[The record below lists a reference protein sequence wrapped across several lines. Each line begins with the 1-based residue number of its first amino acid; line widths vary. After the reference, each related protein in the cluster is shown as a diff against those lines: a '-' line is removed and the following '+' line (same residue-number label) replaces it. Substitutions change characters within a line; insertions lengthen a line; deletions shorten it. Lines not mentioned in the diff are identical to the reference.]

1 MIRDAWN
8 NLLRNLR
15 NERSLGRVVTIEDV
29 MQYAKPGHKL
39 CRGTGTLS
47 VFVGSTR
54 FTRPCGCAAERF
66 QRARMNEI
74 EPVGN
79 GQAFRWLVGSEY
91 PRRHV
96 AGLILGALSFLLC
109 AVGLALWGVR

>member
-1 MIRDAWN
+1 MIRDVWN
-8 NLLRNLR
+8 NALRNLR

-29 MQYAKPGHKL
+29 MAYAKPGHKL
-39 CRGTGTLS
+39 CRGTGVLP

-54 FTRPCGCAAERF
+54 FSRPCGCAAERF

-79 GQAFRWLVGSEY
+79 GEAFRWLVGTER
-91 PRRHV
+91 PR
-96 AGLILGALSFLLC
+96 AYAMGLILGALSFLIA
-109 AVGLALWGVR
+109 AVGLAVWGVR